1 MEGNNKGLTWFLLLL
16 FKKKKWGEWGR
27 QREKGRIRWKKRRWF
42 KLLMDLKQTEF
53 GNQFLSDSWFGRT
66 SLVWIKEIGKKKKR
80 KDLLMLTAF
89 PQALFHLFRN
99 WKCFPTPSSQLST
112 PSVSTS
118 CFSNSLNSTTQNIQ
132 TCLCLQGSAYIPLSQ
147 KPSFSDLLNW

>member
-42 KLLMDLKQTEF
+42 KLLMALKQTEF

-66 SLVWIKEIGKKKKR
+66 SLVWIKEIGKKKKEEEG
-80 KDLLMLTAF
+80 LV
-89 PQALFHLFRN
+89 N
-99 WKCFPTPSSQLST
+99 
-112 PSVSTS
+112 V
-118 CFSNSLNSTTQNIQ
+118 NSLPT
-132 TCLCLQGSAYIPLSQ
+132 G
-147 KPSFSDLLNW
+147 SFSSVQELEMLSNTFLRAFYKDTTTMSWSSLLGHVCTHGTVHGVCPAYPRGRLSLKHL

>member
-99 WKCFPTPSSQLST
+99 WKCFPTPSWELST
-112 PSVSTS
+112 KIQLRCLGLHFLGMSVHTARSMVS
-118 CFSNSLNSTTQNIQ
+118 VL
-132 TCLCLQGSAYIPLSQ
+132 LIPEAGLA
-147 KPSFSDLLNW
+147 

>member
-66 SLVWIKEIGKKKKR
+66 SLVWIKEIGKKKKEEEG
-80 KDLLMLTAF
+80 LV
-89 PQALFHLFRN
+89 N
-99 WKCFPTPSSQLST
+99 
-112 PSVSTS
+112 V
-118 CFSNSLNSTTQNIQ
+118 NSLPT
-132 TCLCLQGSAYIPLSQ
+132 G
-147 KPSFSDLLNW
+147 SFSSVQELEMLSNTFLRAFYKHTTMPVYPSRSVLNIYIALKCWNT